1 LILDCA
7 PFQRTKGQWIARNA
21 PIWNNRPP
29 QPSRQL
35 PWGNPD
41 ASAIVFAAMQR
52 VVCARLARRLLN
64 LFKSAVKHKTDQRPG
79 LNLIK
84 QVGISC

>member
-1 LILDCA
+1 
-7 PFQRTKGQWIARNA
+7 
-21 PIWNNRPP
+21 
-29 QPSRQL
+29 
-35 PWGNPD
+35 
-41 ASAIVFAAMQR
+41 MQR